1 MLARTKK
8 KKKKDLFRIGHAVRC
23 QQNSIISFLFFFFSF
38 LTIKLIT
45 DIDRMIILKI
55 KSSLVD
61 QNENSQT

>member
-1 MLARTKK
+1 MLARTQKK
-8 KKKKDLFRIGHAVRC
+8 KLFRIGQAFRC
-23 QQNSIISFLFFFFSF
+23 QQNSINFFLPF

-45 DIDRMIILKI
+45 DIDRMIFLKI